1 MQYVGAKRYHRTAHE
16 AWHPKSPQHLRRSL
30 PPTSR
35 PASRVY
41 IHVHTCTSTTI
52 HMHSREMHICMHAS
66 SCSICRIA
74 PRGRPAGKAHMSL
87 VQVQDKRVQRY
98 TVTATVCVCVYAM
111 YVCTY
116 AQGALLCPASKA
128 CIVHTQTSRWQMQ
141 HAALCTP
148 RSTPAQRAQPFRD
161 GQMTL

>member
-74 PRGRPAGKAHMSL
+74 PRGRQSKPACHSYRKE
-87 VQVQDKRVQRY
+87 DKRYIGTRSRR
-98 TVTATVCVCVYAM
+98 ARRCVCVY
-111 YVCTY
+111 T
-116 AQGALLCPASKA
+116 QGALPCLQGVHRA
-128 CIVHTQTSRWQMQ
+128 CKQADGRCSMRPYARPGQRQ
-141 HAALCTP
+141 
-148 RSTPAQRAQPFRD
+148 RSGRSPFVMGR
-161 GQMTL
+161 